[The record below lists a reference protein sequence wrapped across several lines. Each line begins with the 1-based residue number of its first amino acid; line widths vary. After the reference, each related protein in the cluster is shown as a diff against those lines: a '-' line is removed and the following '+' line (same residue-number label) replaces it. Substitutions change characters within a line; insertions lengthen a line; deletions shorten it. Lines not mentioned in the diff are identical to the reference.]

1 MSISSPTLC
10 TAHFLC
16 SVYYVVSKKLAQ
28 SNKIAANL
36 NMINHSVIWSAILDK
51 WHFTLARDT
60 LCNINKTRNWQIVCH
75 LLQEHSLLHHAWL
88 GQIWKKNRHVNVYFA
103 YDRDFT
109 VFFITVCARD
119 HCCHCV
125 LCYLT
130 HQRRTVS
137 FVYASCWGQQ
147 SCAHWQSYLSHS
159 LNTLDRL
166 WGRAPVQNMCLR
178 TAIFTHGNRRQG
190 HAFSHGHPSGQP
202 FGGLIALYAKH

>member
-1 MSISSPTLC
+1 
-10 TAHFLC
+10 
-16 SVYYVVSKKLAQ
+16 
-28 SNKIAANL
+28 
-36 NMINHSVIWSAILDK
+36 MINHWAIWSRILDQ
-51 WHFTLARDT
+51 WHFTLARGT
-60 LCNINKTRNWQIVCH
+60 LCNIKK
-75 LLQEHSLLHHAWL
+75 QEIDKLFVTYYRTILYYIMPGWL
-88 GQIWKKNRHVNVYFA
+88 GQIRKKNRHVNVYFV
-103 YDRDFT
+103 YVRDFT

-130 HQRRTVS
+130 HQRCSVS

-147 SCAHWQSYLSHS
+147 SCAHWQSYFSHS

-166 WGRAPVQNMCLR
+166 CGRAPVQNMCLR

>member
-1 MSISSPTLC
+1 MLSSKSRCKVTKLQLIWILLIILLYEVKFGTNDISPWPEVQR
-10 TAHFLC
+10 F
-16 SVYYVVSKKLAQ
+16 KK
-28 SNKIAANL
+28 
-36 NMINHSVIWSAILDK
+36 
-51 WHFTLARDT
+51 
-60 LCNINKTRNWQIVCH
+60 KTIVCH
-75 LLQEHSLLHHAWL
+75 LLQEHSLLYHAWL
-88 GQIWKKNRHVNVYFA
+88 GQIWKKNRHVNVYFV

-130 HQRRTVS
+130 HRCRSVS

-166 WGRAPVQNMCLR
+166 WGRAPIQNMCLR
-178 TAIFTHGNRRQG
+178 TAIFTHKNQRQG
-190 HAFSHGHPSGQP
+190 HAFWHGHPNGQP